1 MTYAFLGLANAAIL
15 VALVL
20 LNLFAT
26 ALTALGA
33 RADAVDRRRQDLVD
47 IPTITRSPLTTALS
61 VIVPVRD
68 QEAEIVR
75 TVHALLDADYP
86 TLEVILVD
94 DGSRDA
100 TIATLRSTFSL
111 VQVERVPRSRI
122 STARLRRA
130 YASRIEPRLLVLE
143 KDPGGRADALN
154 MGLRFAR
161 YPLVCPVDP
170 QIAVDRDAFA
180 RLAGAFQAHP
190 ETIACGATTRIRDT
204 GSPFARLQSL
214 TRLRSVLVAR
224 TGVWQLG
231 APMLGADAINVFA
244 RGVLVDA
251 GGWQTTADGED
262 LELALRLRRHCVDDA
277 RPFRVAALTQPVG
290 TSGGVRGA
298 GARLREAN
306 ARARGARTALRR
318 HRSML
323 FRSRYGTLGWFVLP
337 TLTLWSSVRRPLSL
351 VAAACVGCGL
361 AAGAAGPLEVATDV
375 VLVASATLGLS
386 FASFLLDR
394 RPADRRPRITAEIRI
409 QPV

>member
-1 MTYAFLGLANAAIL
+1 VIGSLLGLVNGGIL
-15 VALVL
+15 AALVL

-26 ALTALGA
+26 ALTVLAA

-68 QEAEIVR
+68 QHAEIVR
-75 TVHALLDADYP
+75 TVRALLDADYP
-86 TLEVILVD
+86 TLEVIVVD

-100 TIATLRSTFSL
+100 TIATLRETFSL

-130 YASRIEPRLLVLE
+130 YASRTEPRLLVLA

-180 RLAGAFQAHP
+180 RLACSFQAHP
-190 ETIACGATTRIRDT
+190 ETIACGAGTRIRDT
-204 GSPFARLQSL
+204 GSPLVRLQSL
-214 TRLRSVLVAR
+214 TRLRLVLIAR
-224 TGVWQLG
+224 TGVLKLG
-231 APMLGADAINVFA
+231 APMLGADAVNVFA
-244 RGVLVDA
+244 RPVLVDA
-251 GGWQTTADGED
+251 GGWQTTEDGED
-262 LELALRLRRHCVDDA
+262 LELALRLRRHCVDNG

-298 GARLREAN
+298 GARWREAN
-306 ARARGARTALRR
+306 ARACGGRAALRC

-323 FRSRYGTLGWFVLP
+323 FRHRYGTLGWFVLP
-337 TLTLWSSVRRPLSL
+337 TLTLWSTVRRPLVL
-351 VAAACVGCGL
+351 CAAVCVGCGL
-361 AAGAAGPLEVATDV
+361 ASGGAGPLEVATDI

-386 FASFLLDR
+386 LASFLLDR
-394 RPADRRPRITAEIRI
+394 RPVDRRPRMAAEIRV